1 MSKHTTDRGVNNS
14 LRGFFERILK
24 PYISNLFTSEATDA
38 SGRYKMDYVGTYGSL
53 AVFKKNIPAWDQGYN
68 NENGSKFII
77 ERNKQVVFDS
87 SITSGNAKSPFIKKA
102 PPENAKNFSTL
113 NAQLSDYA
121 FPLGLDSYNSSNVF
135 INPGD
140 GSAQNV
146 FSISR
151 SSNTETYDGEVLPI
165 GSIKINNVFNFKTFK
180 GYSTGYISGCSN
192 AYYFSTVEDRPE
204 NCGLYG
210 FTSTESFTL
219 KERILDIAKV
229 REKLVEVL
237 ETTDEELETK
247 ITSIRIL
254 DAAHCVHTGHY
265 TSSFNAYCMLL
276 EVNKNKL
283 VSIYSYIQTSNA
295 TFSDNVKQIDV
306 FDIPSQVEFAQF
318 RADAFSCYTYN
329 SYDTDRYGQVFFRT
343 YLETPIV
350 TTDNHVYR
358 FVFDPQ
364 YDTVNETTS
373 TGKIHTVVKA
383 ADKATVT
390 FQEVDLGDFT
400 FNGAID
406 IINCEAEIHGK
417 DYANYDFRRGN
428 SYVATSEGLILFNTL
443 SNSRQVT
450 SVTVFKPEI
459 LDGFTANIIRS
470 SNNSK
475 IIKIRGNQGEYS
487 GFLAVSST
495 YNDLSW
501 TYSYYSPD
509 GIHWFSVSNG
519 WNKLQYILSSY
530 SDGLSIYGSEFVSN
544 RDLRVGE
551 ISSET
556 LTGGDYNKTM
566 EFVFYSKKEINKL
579 NLELNNYYSYGNS
592 EVEAFYL
599 IEAKKVGKTM
609 PEIKRK

>member
-14 LRGFFERILK
+14 LRGFFERVLK

-38 SGRYKMDYVGTYGSL
+38 SGRYKMDYVGTYGNL
-53 AVFKKNIPAWDQGYN
+53 AVFKKKIPAWDQGYN
-68 NENGSKFII
+68 NDNGSKFVI
-77 ERNKQVVFDS
+77 ERNKQVIFDS
-87 SITSGNAKSPFIKKA
+87 STISGNTKKPFVRKA
-102 PPENAKNFSTL
+102 VPENAKNFSTL
-113 NAQLSDYA
+113 NSLLSDYA
-121 FPLGLDSYNSSNVF
+121 FPLNTSNDNNIF

-140 GSAQNV
+140 GSTQNV

-165 GSIKINNVFNFKTFK
+165 GSIKINNVFNLRSFK
-180 GYSTGYISGCSN
+180 GYSTTGYSKG
-192 AYYFSTVEDRPE
+192 YYFSTIEDRPE

-210 FTSTESFTL
+210 FASAESFAL
-219 KERILDIAKV
+219 KERILDIAQL

-254 DAAHCVHTGHY
+254 DVAHCVHTGYY
-265 TSSFNAYCMLL
+265 TSPFKAYCMLL

-283 VSIYSYIQTSNA
+283 VSIYSYIQTSGA

-329 SYDTDRYGQVFFRT
+329 SYDTDRYGQVFFGT

-358 FVFDPQ
+358 FVFDPI

-373 TGKIHTVVKA
+373 TGKNHTVVKA

-406 IINCEAEIHGK
+406 IINCEAEIEGK
-417 DYANYDFRRGN
+417 DYANYDYRRGN
-428 SYVATSEGLILFNTL
+428 SYVATSKGLILFNTL

-459 LDGFTANIIRS
+459 LNGFTVENIIRS
-470 SNNSK
+470 TNNSK
-475 IIKIRGNQGEYS
+475 IIKIRDTQGAYA

-495 YNDLSW
+495 YNNLSW

-509 GIHWFSVSNG
+509 GIHWFDIGSG
-519 WNKLQYILSSY
+519 TNKLQYTLYSY
-530 SDGLSIYGSEFVSN
+530 SSEIALYGPDFVSN
-544 RDLRVGE
+544 KDLRGE
-551 ISSET
+551 SINLET
-556 LTGGDYNKTM
+556 LMGGDYNKFM
-566 EFVFYSKKEINKL
+566 QFVFYNKKEVNKL
-579 NLELNNYYSYGNS
+579 NLDLNNSYSYGNS

-599 IEAKKVGKTM
+599 IEARVVGKFM